1 MCALGK
7 QGVTAE
13 EYIRFFG
20 TKWEAIAQQ
29 LDLVCLQ
36 RVDGEWLRLTMAE
49 R

>member
-1 MCALGK
+1 VLALGK
-7 QGVTAE
+7 QGVAAE

-20 TKWEAIAQQ
+20 TKWGAIAEQ

-36 RVDGEWLRLTMAE
+36 RVDGEWLRFTMAE